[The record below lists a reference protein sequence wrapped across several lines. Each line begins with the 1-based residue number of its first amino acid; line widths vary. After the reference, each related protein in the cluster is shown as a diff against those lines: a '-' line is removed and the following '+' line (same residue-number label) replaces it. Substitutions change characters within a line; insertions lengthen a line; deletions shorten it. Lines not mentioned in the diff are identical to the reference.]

1 MRTGPGTAAGTRL
14 APVAPATPVEGL
26 VLDRTAHA
34 PGRTDPDDR
43 GRSTGWDQAWAR
55 ALDALELDV
64 EQVERDLVHA
74 HLVEA
79 DALTAPAPWQPP
91 ADLGPLPVSL
101 RERAQAVLD
110 RQLDAAR
117 RTAEALVASR
127 RHAQVSQAMRP
138 RQVEVPVYL
147 DTDA

>member
-1 MRTGPGTAAGTRL
+1 MSRARGTGAASL
-14 APVAPATPVEGL
+14 VAAVAPAATVETI
-26 VLDRTAHA
+26 LDRTPRPPA
-34 PGRTDPDDR
+34 PVRTSRPDEA
-43 GRSTGWDQAWAR
+43 WDTAWSR

-79 DALTAPAPWQPP
+79 DAVVAAPPWQPP
-91 ADLGPLPVSL
+91 AGLGPLPAAL
-101 RERAQAVLD
+101 RDRAQAVLD
-110 RQLDAAR
+110 RQLDLAR

-127 RHAQVSQAMRP
+127 RHAQASQALRP